1 DASKIIRRM
10 PLTPE
15 KLGLVDVPNLETAT
29 EILARFRDE
38 LEPVDRALAQLVSSG
53 NVKDAAAAFEGL
65 ALQARSAGLTHE
77 ELIALFPEYHR
88 QLERHKE
95 RTDDAT
101 TGQSAFKR
109 ETQVATQA
117 IKDQH
122 EELRGQTDPGFAFQR
137 APREGRAAQA
147 DWTDATKKHG
157 PKSDE
162 AREAALRLFEAV
174 TDLNG
179 AAGDVSG
186 TFKGEWTPEMQAAA
200 VAAGLTEDQIADLK
214 RIVEDTRTAAED
226 YATTRSEEHTSEL
239 QS

>member
-1 DASKIIRRM
+1 
-10 PLTPE
+10 
-15 KLGLVDVPNLETAT
+15 
-29 EILARFRDE
+29 
-38 LEPVDRALAQLVSSG
+38 
-53 NVKDAAAAFEGL
+53 
-65 ALQARSAGLTHE
+65 
-77 ELIALFPEYHR
+77 
-88 QLERHKE
+88 
-95 RTDDAT
+95 
-101 TGQSAFKR
+101 AFKR
-109 ETQVATQA
+109 ETQLATQA

-122 EELRGQTDPGFAFQR
+122 EELRAQTDPVFAFQR
-137 APREGRAAQA
+137 ALRDVRAAQA

-226 YATTRSEEHTSEL
+226 YATTWGKVPKEVGPKVTTPGLDPAIAKAREL
-239 QS
+239 VTILDKVPANVQIRVGMGQVVGFA